1 MGFNTHDWPLFL
13 KLGLLIQETY
23 LMWACASYVAT
34 RTQELIE
41 WEKRDE
47 EMIFLVVLLI
57 TEEDSI
63 IDDLLS

>member
-1 MGFNTHDWPLFL
+1 MDRR
-13 KLGLLIQETY
+13 KL
-23 LMWACASYVAT
+23 WACASYVAT

-41 WEKRDE
+41 LEKRDE
-47 EMIFLVVLLI
+47 EMLFLVVLLI